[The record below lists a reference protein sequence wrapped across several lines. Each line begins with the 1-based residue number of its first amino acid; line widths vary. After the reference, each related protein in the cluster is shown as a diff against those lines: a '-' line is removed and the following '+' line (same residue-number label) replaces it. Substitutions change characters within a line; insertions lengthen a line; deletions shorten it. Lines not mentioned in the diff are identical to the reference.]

1 MEHAIDGLEQRV
13 CPKSGKIFYCNTT
26 RSERNWRKYFEYNY
40 CRRTGTERNR
50 GLQLID
56 VRPEN
61 DFSHGAIEGA
71 VNLPLEKIEAGE
83 TAILKKDQPV
93 YLYCHVGE
101 NSRDAAEILEDDG
114 FTTVNLEGGYR
125 AWLRHQLT
133 RVTMEDDS
141 RKERTEQIEKSLIK
155 KFRKPIWSRFT
166 KALHDYEMIKDG
178 DKIAVCISGGKDS
191 MLLAKLFRNYTDTEN
206 AIWTCF
212 FVHESGLQRGKLAYY
227 SGKCKTS

>member
-1 MEHAIDGLEQRV
+1 M
-13 CPKSGKIFYCNTT
+13 NTIT
-26 RSERNWRKYFEYNY
+26 VEELAQN
-40 CRRTGTERNR
+40 GTE

-114 FTTVNLEGGYR
+114 FTTFNLEGGYR
-125 AWLRHQLT
+125 AF
-133 RVTMEDDS
+133 
-141 RKERTEQIEKSLIK
+141 KI
-155 KFRKPIWSRFT
+155 PI
-166 KALHDYEMIKDG
+166 LHWRN
-178 DKIAVCISGGKDS
+178 S
-191 MLLAKLFRNYTDTEN
+191 MLLHSK
-206 AIWTCF
+206 
-212 FVHESGLQRGKLAYY
+212 Y
-227 SGKCKTS
+227 SSKDACSFGPI